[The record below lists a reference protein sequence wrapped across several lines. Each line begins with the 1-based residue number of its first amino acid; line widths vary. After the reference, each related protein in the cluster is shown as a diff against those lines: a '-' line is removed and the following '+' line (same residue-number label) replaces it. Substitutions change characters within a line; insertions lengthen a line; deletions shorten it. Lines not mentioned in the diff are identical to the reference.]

1 MSITTSKL
9 KDKNLVII
17 NTGERLDILTTER
30 FRNALNDILRKK
42 DYRIIINLENTNYID
57 STGLGALVSKI
68 ALTRTNNGDI
78 RLAAPKQTIIDLL
91 ELTHLNKILKC
102 YDSLDAAIDS
112 Y

>member
-1 MSITTSKL
+1 MSIITRKL
-9 KDKNLVII
+9 KDKNIVII
-17 NTGERLDILTTER
+17 DTGERLDVLTTEE
-30 FRNALNDILRKK
+30 FRNALNETLEKN

-102 YDSLDAAIDS
+102 YKSVDAAIDS